1 MERGVLHVNEL
12 MAAISQEK
20 LFSYLGTHAIPGS
33 EKELRIL
40 CVRIGELVKLNGEKW
55 VKDNRQKLLEEW
67 EYIVNQGTIS

>member
-1 MERGVLHVNEL
+1 MHVDEL

-20 LFSYLGTHAIPGS
+20 LFAYLGTRAIPGS

-55 VKDNRQKLLEEW
+55 VKENRQKLLEEW
-67 EYIVNQGTIS
+67 EYIVNQGIIS